1 MGLARDK
8 ANFYS
13 MLASMAQAGL
23 GLRQCFGLSS
33 FPYRLRPAARSIC
46 ELLDAGVPL
55 PEAMHRQ
62 SVFTAF
68 ECNLV
73 SVGVASGTL
82 DATFSTL
89 SQWFTDSHQFRSQ
102 IISALA
108 HPMLTYFVAGP
119 LLGVVDYF
127 ATGLSLT
134 TTIIRCIAW
143 WLAPIAIWFL
153 LKFLGRLLSS
163 LPLFSFLI
171 ESLPVLGPLLHSLE
185 SSRFYRAFGLSL
197 RAGIGMVNSIELA
210 SGCVKGSVTRTK
222 FDRVKR
228 DIQENGMPFTVALKE
243 VASLRD
249 RTSSILPLLATGEQS
264 GSLAESCLRIADM
277 ASEDARTT
285 LRRIAG
291 VAPGVAFLPLAFYIG
306 YRVISFYAG
315 HIGQI
320 NTLTE

>member
-89 SQWFTDSHQFRSQ
+89 SQWFTDSHQFRAKS
-102 IISALA
+102 S
-108 HPMLTYFVAGP
+108 PP
-119 LLGVVDYF
+119 LRINADVLCCSTPGRRRLL

-134 TTIIRCIAW
+134 TDH
-143 WLAPIAIWFL
+143 P
-153 LKFLGRLLSS
+153 
-163 LPLFSFLI
+163 
-171 ESLPVLGPLLHSLE
+171 LHSMVACPCHLVPVE
-185 SSRFYRAFGLSL
+185 VSWSPAEFATLVFVSYRVSSRA
-197 RAGIGMVNSIELA
+197 
-210 SGCVKGSVTRTK
+210 
-222 FDRVKR
+222 
-228 DIQENGMPFTVALKE
+228 
-243 VASLRD
+243 
-249 RTSSILPLLATGEQS
+249 
-264 GSLAESCLRIADM
+264 
-277 ASEDARTT
+277 
-285 LRRIAG
+285 
-291 VAPGVAFLPLAFYIG
+291 
-306 YRVISFYAG
+306 
-315 HIGQI
+315 
-320 NTLTE
+320 